1 VAQLCGASCGLLLFS
16 AMVVCGMIAGNPV
29 ETITVRAIGG
39 LFGGLMLGMV
49 AGWIGTIVVQD
60 IAQTSGGDDE
70 VVEAVEIEAP
80 AEAQPQA
87 PTQS

>member
-1 VAQLCGASCGLLLFS
+1 MAQLCGASCGLLLFS

-39 LFGGLMLGMV
+39 LFGGLMLGMA

-70 VVEAVEIEAP
+70 GVEAVEIEAP
-80 AEAQPQA
+80 AETRPQA
-87 PTQS
+87 PKQS